1 MGKSIGLLELKSIP
15 VGVETADAVL
25 KAANVELLTASPTC
39 PGKYVIIICGA
50 VGAVKSAME
59 SGMQMAGVYLV
70 GHHIINNVHD
80 SVPAAIVG
88 TAEVERT
95 AAIGMIE
102 TMTALTAVQA
112 GDLAA
117 KAANVTLIGK
127 VHVGGGLVTVM
138 VRGDVGAVKAAT
150 DAGAAAAEKVGE
162 LISVHVIPR
171 PHVEVDGI
179 LPHKNGEFDQGQ

>member
-88 TAEVERT
+88 TAVS
-95 AAIGMIE
+95 
-102 TMTALTAVQA
+102 AVMVSIMPMA

-117 KAANVTLIGK
+117 KAANVTLMEIRIARGLGGK
-127 VHVGGGLVTVM
+127 GFILLTGEVSS
-138 VRGDVGAVKAAT
+138 VRSAVKAAMHQLEET
-150 DAGAAAAEKVGE
+150 GD
-162 LISVHVIPR
+162 ITSSCVIPS
-171 PHVEVDGI
+171 PHPGLIEK
-179 LPHKNGEFDQGQ
+179 LSN

>member
-25 KAANVELLTASPTC
+25 KAAHVELLTATPTC
-39 PGKYVIIICGA
+39 PGKYVIIIRGA

-59 SGMQMAGVYLV
+59 SGKQAAGVYLV

-80 SVPAAIVG
+80 SVPSAIVG
-88 TAEVERT
+88 TVEVART

-112 GDLAA
+112 GDMAA
-117 KAANVTLIGK
+117 KAANVTLMEIRIARGLGGK
-127 VHVGGGLVTVM
+127 GFILLTGEVSS
-138 VRGDVGAVKAAT
+138 VRSAVKAAM
-150 DAGAAAAEKVGE
+150 
-162 LISVHVIPR
+162 HPP
-171 PHVEVDGI
+171 PHLLLYRTYPSSPACPG
-179 LPHKNGEFDQGQ
+179 